1 MEFFL
6 AWTGSWVGVY
16 IAQRILAFLLYGAIA
31 TLVYI
36 PVLKKYGVTK
46 KVVQRSLKVGL
57 ITAGILVV
65 TNSAISFLIGGYG
78 LILSIAIT
86 TYYSG
91 NYLCKNLTIKPRI
104 AYFTGFGVVLF
115 SVLAF
120 FGIGLTIYML
130 K

>member
-1 MEFFL
+1 MEFFDW
-6 AWTGSWVGVY
+6 AGPWVGAY
-16 IAQRILAFLLYGAIA
+16 IVLRIIAFLLYGAIA

-36 PVLKKYGVTK
+36 PVLKKYGVTE

-57 ITAGILVV
+57 TTAAILVV
-65 TNSAISFLIGGYG
+65 TNSVISFLIGGYG

-91 NYLCKNLTIKPRI
+91 NYLCKNFTIKPRI
-104 AYFTGFGVVLF
+104 AYFTGFGVILF
-115 SVLAF
+115 SVLVF
-120 FGIGLTIYML
+120 FGVGLMIHML